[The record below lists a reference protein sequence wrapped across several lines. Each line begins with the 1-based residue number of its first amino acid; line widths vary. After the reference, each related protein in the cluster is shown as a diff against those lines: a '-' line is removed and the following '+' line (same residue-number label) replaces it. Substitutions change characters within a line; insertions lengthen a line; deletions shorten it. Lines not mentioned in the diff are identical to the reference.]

1 MGVKITIFIFS
12 RSFLKRNTTIHSKLL
27 KKTNKIN
34 MKPLQW
40 RDEFCNFEKNLEK
53 ILKVQIFNSLSQ
65 RSRQIFLSI
74 FYLIMV
80 ATAINFITG
89 VNRVYAIIFSEITS
103 VSL

>member
-1 MGVKITIFIFS
+1 
-12 RSFLKRNTTIHSKLL
+12 
-27 KKTNKIN
+27 

-53 ILKVQIFNSLSQ
+53 ILKLQIFNSLSQ
-65 RSRQIFLSI
+65 RPRQIFLSI

-89 VNRVYAIIFSEITS
+89 VNRVYAIIFSEIIS